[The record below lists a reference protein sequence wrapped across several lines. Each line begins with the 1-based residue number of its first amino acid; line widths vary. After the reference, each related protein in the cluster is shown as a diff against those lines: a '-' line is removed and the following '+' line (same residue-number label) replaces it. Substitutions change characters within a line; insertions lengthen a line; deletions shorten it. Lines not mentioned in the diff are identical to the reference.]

1 MYATEPSYLSD
12 ASYLSDPSQSAAMG
26 EPVVMHGVN
35 QTPIAVVPPQR
46 ARMRVVPNE
55 DDIARERAARA
66 VAMVEQQQAT
76 AMAGMHHT
84 NGMHGMS
91 LGDMQW
97 GRFAIS
103 DASVVV
109 LGALAGVAAGNMMK
123 GRTAVS
129 VTTRKAYLPVL
140 GALGGLAL
148 SKSLMARGSGLGGML
163 KSASGTLLAAAPLV
177 LGAYREMPIAKSKG
191 AEYYNKAATRNLA
204 MLGGASLLILAIA
217 NRNVLRRA
225 M

>member
-1 MYATEPSYLSD
+1 MFASEPSYLSD
-12 ASYLSDPSQSAAMG
+12 ASYLADPAQAAAMG
-26 EPVVMHGVN
+26 EPVVMHGVS
-35 QTPIAVVPPQR
+35 QTPIAVVPPER
-46 ARMRVVPNE
+46 PKMRIVPNE

-66 VAMVEQQQAT
+66 AAMVEQHQAAT
-76 AMAGMHHT
+76 HQAEGMH
-84 NGMHGMS
+84 GLHGMS
-91 LGDMQW
+91 LGEMQW

-109 LGALAGVAAGNMMK
+109 LGALAGVAASNMRQSGSANTVATQRVYM
-123 GRTAVS
+123 
-129 VTTRKAYLPVL
+129 PIL

-163 KSASGTLLAAAPLV
+163 KSASGTLLAAAPVV
-177 LGAYREMPIAKSKG
+177 LAAYRETPVAKMKG
-191 AEYYNKAATRNLA
+191 AASYNKKAARNLA